1 MRPTGVEPAT
11 FGQPPASPYH
21 RSGAIVAPLA
31 QIPHPIGEAR
41 VAVLVLVGIVLGL
54 DLGWALSGADTGSL
68 LYGLIDEPAHLA
80 TCAIVVIL
88 LALCG
93 RAIPLAFLAAAL
105 LASVAID
112 LDHVPQHLGLDFL
125 TSGTPRPY
133 IHSALAVLVPLVAA
147 ALLPRWRPLLLGI
160 AFGFAAHLARD
171 LVTGPGVPLALP
183 FSDSAV
189 RLPYVLYAGAL
200 VMAAAACLV
209 PAPQGRIREAQPGD
223 GQPR

>member
-1 MRPTGVEPAT
+1 
-11 FGQPPASPYH
+11 
-21 RSGAIVAPLA
+21 VALLA
-31 QIPHPIGEAR
+31 LVG
-41 VAVLVLVGIVLGL
+41 AVLCL
-54 DLGWALSGADTGSL
+54 DLGWALSGANPGSL

-80 TCAIVVIL
+80 TCVIALIL

-93 RAIPLAFLAAAL
+93 RTLSPPFVAAAL

-112 LDHVPQHLGLDFL
+112 LDHVPQHLGLHFL

-133 IHSALAVLVPLVAA
+133 VHCALAVLVPLAAA
-147 ALLPRWRPLLLGI
+147 ALLPRWRALLLGI

-189 RLPYVLYAGAL
+189 RLPYLLYVGAL
-200 VMAAAACLV
+200 AGVAVACLV
-209 PAPQGRIREAQPGD
+209 PAPQGKMGAARSGA
-223 GQPR
+223 GQRR